1 MADFVT
7 PTYGLTK
14 SLTQTVAV
22 TMPGTTGTLTN
33 AQLIANALPTGL
45 LRTFLTTA
53 ATNDAAAETA
63 FRNAGGIINVRQT
76 GGTGSPVF
84 PTVAW
89 RASTSVPTLDVVI
102 AGGASDEKLEI
113 SVTIPHS
120 VIQ

>member
-22 TMPGTTGTLTN
+22 TMPATTGTLTN
-33 AQLIANALPTGL
+33 AQLIANSLPAGVL
-45 LRTFLTTA
+45 KTFLSTS

-63 FRNAGGIINVRQT
+63 FRNAGGLILVRQT
-76 GGTGSPVF
+76 GGTASPVF

-89 RASTSVPTLDVVI
+89 RASTSVPSLDVVI
-102 AGGASDEKLEI
+102 AGGASNETLEI
-113 SVTIPHS
+113 SVTVPHS